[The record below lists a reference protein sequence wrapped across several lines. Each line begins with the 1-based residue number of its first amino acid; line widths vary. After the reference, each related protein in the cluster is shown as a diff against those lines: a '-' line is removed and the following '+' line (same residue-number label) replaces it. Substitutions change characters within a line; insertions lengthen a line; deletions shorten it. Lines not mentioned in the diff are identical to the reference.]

1 MGDKEH
7 INTLISVG
15 AGLPPVNPYLD
26 DQNQPDDDDD
36 DGTGL
41 KSKSKATRKP
51 SATVQSTATKTIAP
65 DPKEYIAEL
74 ERPED
79 EDILY

>member
-26 DQNQPDDDDD
+26 DQNQSDDD
-36 DGTGL
+36 DGAGL
-41 KSKSKATRKP
+41 KSKSKAGRKP
-51 SATVQSTATKTIAP
+51 SAPVPSTTAKTIAP

>member
-1 MGDKEH
+1 MDDKEH
-7 INTLISVG
+7 IDTLISVG

-26 DQNQPDDDDD
+26 DQGQSDD
-36 DGTGL
+36 DGDDSSNL
-41 KSKSKATRKP
+41 KPISKAGKKSSSP
-51 SATVQSTATKTIAP
+51 VLSASEKTIAP

>member
-26 DQNQPDDDDD
+26 DQNQSDDD
-36 DGTGL
+36 DGATDL
-41 KSKSKATRKP
+41 KAKSKAGRKP
-51 SATVQSTATKTIAP
+51 SAPVQPSSSKAIAP

>member
-1 MGDKEH
+1 MSDKEH

-15 AGLPPVNPYLD
+15 NGLPPVNPYLD
-26 DQNQPDDDDD
+26 DTSQQDDE
-36 DGTGL
+36 GVVTA
-41 KSKSKATRKP
+41 KSKAGRKP
-51 SATVQSTATKTIAP
+51 TNPAPTSATKSAAP

-79 EDILY
+79 EDILF

>member
-26 DQNQPDDDDD
+26 DQNQSDDEDATE
-36 DGTGL
+36 GV
-41 KSKSKATRKP
+41 KSKSKAGRKP
-51 SATVQSTATKTIAP
+51 SAPVQSTVTKTIAP

>member
-26 DQNQPDDDDD
+26 DQNQSDDD
-36 DGTGL
+36 DGSASL
-41 KSKSKATRKP
+41 KSKNKAGRKP
-51 SATVQSTATKTIAP
+51 SAPVQSTATKTIAP